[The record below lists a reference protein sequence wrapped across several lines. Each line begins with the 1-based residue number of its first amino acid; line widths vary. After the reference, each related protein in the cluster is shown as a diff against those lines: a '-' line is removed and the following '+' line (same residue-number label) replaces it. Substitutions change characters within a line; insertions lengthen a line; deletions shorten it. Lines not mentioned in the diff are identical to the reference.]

1 MATKK
6 IKDTTPKT
14 DSPKVEPKVEAP
26 KVDKTKVDSPKG
38 NSPKTD
44 SKATPPTSKKQK
56 KAAAFFRSGEGR
68 MYVTSTFN
76 TTRVT
81 FTDVQGNV
89 VLWGTAG
96 SSGFKGPKRSP
107 PFAATTIIEDGMRRA
122 KEAGLTSLEV
132 FLKGPG
138 TGKDAALRVLKT
150 SGLDINL
157 LADITPIPHN
167 GCRSKKPR
175 RV

>member
-1 MATKK
+1 MPTKK
-6 IKDTTPKT
+6 EENTTKI
-14 DSPKVEPKVEAP
+14 VEA
-26 KVDKTKVDSPKG
+26 KE
-38 NSPKTD
+38 
-44 SKATPPTSKKQK
+44 TPVKKEAPIKKSKKT
-56 KAAAFFRSGEGR
+56 APFFKSGHGC

-81 FTDVQGNV
+81 FTDAKGNV
-89 VLWGTAG
+89 ISWSSAGTC
-96 SSGFKGPKRSP
+96 GFKGSKRST
-107 PFAATTIIEDGMRRA
+107 PFAATTIIEDGLRKA
-122 KEAGLTSLEV
+122 KDNGLSSV
-132 FLKGPG
+132 DVYLKGPG

-150 SGLDINL
+150 SSLDINL

>member
-6 IKDTTPKT
+6 VKTTK
-14 DSPKVEPKVEAP
+14 SRVK
-26 KVDKTKVDSPKG
+26 
-38 NSPKTD
+38 
-44 SKATPPTSKKQK
+44 SKK
-56 KAAAFFRSGEGR
+56 APAFFRSGQGR

-81 FTDVQGNV
+81 FTDSRGSV
-89 VLWGTAG
+89 VSWESAGTC
-96 SSGFKGPKRSP
+96 GFKGSKRST
-107 PFAATTIIEDGMRRA
+107 PFAATTIIEEGLRKA
-122 KEAGLTSLEV
+122 KTAGLTSVEV

-150 SGLDINL
+150 SGLDIHL
-157 LADITPIPHN
+157 LADVTPIPHN
-167 GCRSKKPR
+167 GCRPKKPR

>member
-1 MATKK
+1 
-6 IKDTTPKT
+6 
-14 DSPKVEPKVEAP
+14 
-26 KVDKTKVDSPKG
+26 
-38 NSPKTD
+38 
-44 SKATPPTSKKQK
+44 
-56 KAAAFFRSGEGR
+56 

-81 FTDVQGNV
+81 FTDTNGNV
-89 VLWGTAG
+89 VLWSTAG
-96 SSGFKGPKRSP
+96 SCGFKGSKRST
-107 PFAATTIIEDGMRRA
+107 PFAATTIVEEGLRKA
-122 KEAGLTSLEV
+122 KAAGLTSIEV